1 VDLLPF
7 VIAGLTTGAIY
18 GLSGVGLVL
27 TYKTSGIFNF
37 AHGSLATISAFAFY
51 TMCVQHN
58 VPWPA
63 AGLIAV
69 FVVGPLLGLALE
81 RLARVLSASS
91 FSTQVAGT
99 VGILLLVE
107 AAVQLIYGSS
117 TTRVVTQYLPSGGVR
132 IGGTRV
138 SVANM
143 VIFAIALLLTAGLYA
158 YLKRARS
165 GLAMRAV
172 VDDPTL
178 LDLAATSPVRVR
190 RHAWIIGST
199 LATLSGV
206 LLAPLLP
213 EIDATTLTLLIIS
226 AFGAAAIGG
235 FTALPGTFA
244 GGLVIGVAE
253 AIAGKYFTSTGPW
266 SGLAN
271 SVPFIAL
278 FAVLLLSP
286 RRRGGRPVKVSSH
299 RSSAPPAPWTVQ
311 AAGGLVVVAFLVT
324 VPLFAGVYLIGW
336 MTFLTNVI
344 LFLSLGLL
352 VRTSG
357 QVSLCQ
363 IGFAAIGVT
372 TFAHLTASHVPW
384 VVALVIS
391 GLVVVPVGALL
402 AIPAIRL
409 NGLYLALA
417 TLGFGL
423 VLNDLFYGQSFMFGD
438 VTAAVSAPRPSLSWL
453 DLSSDSGYYY
463 LLLALAALVSV
474 LVLALTRGRLGR
486 LLGALASS
494 PLGLSSS
501 GASINITRVLV
512 FCIAAFLAAVA
523 GALGGATA
531 GVVSASSYTPLISI
545 TLFAVVVITV
555 GREPWYA
562 VFAAAGYTL
571 IPVKWTGEAV
581 NDWLTLAFG
590 GFAVLYALGAD
601 RMGMP
606 RPVSDALAKLRWRP
620 RRAGPPSTGAA
631 DGPPVVPGAGSAVP
645 DQSAQPAS
653 GLTLRADDIVVRF
666 GGLVAVRDVSL
677 EAPVGKITGLIG
689 PNGAGKSTTLNAC
702 SGLVRPAKGGVRLGA
717 RAVDRLG
724 PAARARR
731 GLGRTFQ
738 QMQLCDELSVRAN
751 VALGREAGYAGVNPL
766 SHMVPARGDRR
777 RIGAMAADA
786 MRLCGI
792 EDIADRTAGTL
803 STGQRRLVELARC
816 LAGSYQVLLLDE
828 PSSGLDRTET
838 ERFGELLQHV
848 VASRGVGIL
857 LIEHDMSLVTT
868 ICDYVYVLDFGE
880 PIFEGTP
887 AQVMASP
894 VVQRAY
900 LGVAGDS
907 PDPALGVAR

>member
-1 VDLLPF
+1 VDFLPF

-51 TMCVQHN
+51 TLSVQHS
-58 VPWPA
+58 VPWPVA
-63 AGLIAV
+63 AALAA
-69 FVVGPLLGLALE
+69 FVVGPLLGLVLE
-81 RLARVLSASS
+81 LLARKLSGSS
-91 FSTQVAGT
+91 FTTQVAGT
-99 VGILLLVE
+99 VGILLVVE

-117 TTRVVTQYLPSGGVR
+117 TTRVVPQFLPAGGVR
-132 IGGTRV
+132 IAGTEV
-138 SVANM
+138 SFANI
-143 VIFAIALLLTAGLYA
+143 VIFGVGILVTAGLHV
-158 YLKRARS
+158 YLKRARA

-172 VDDPTL
+172 VDDPAL
-178 LDLAATSPVRVR
+178 LDLTGTSPVRVR
-190 RHAWIIGST
+190 RYAWIIGST

-213 EIDATTLTLLIIS
+213 QIDATTLTLLIIS

-253 AIAGKYFTSTGPW
+253 AIAGKYFTSTGAW
-266 SGLAN
+266 AGLAN

-286 RRRGGRPVKVSSH
+286 RRRGGRQVKVVSH
-299 RSSAPPAPWTVQ
+299 RSSSPPAPLLAQ
-311 AAGGLVVVAFLVT
+311 LGGGLVVLVFLAA

-336 MTFLTNVI
+336 MTFLANVI

-372 TFAHLTASHVPW
+372 TFSHLTALHVPW
-384 VVALVIS
+384 LIALVLA

-402 AIPAIRL
+402 AVPAIRL

-423 VLNDLFYGQSFMFGD
+423 VLNDLFYGQPYMFGD
-438 VTAAVSAPRPSLSWL
+438 VTAAVSVPRPSLGWL
-453 DLSSDSGYYY
+453 QSDNGFYY
-463 LLLALAALVSV
+463 LMLVLTTLACL
-474 LVLALTRGRLGR
+474 LVLALSRGRLGR

-501 GASINITRVLV
+501 GASINVTRVLV

-531 GVVSASSYTPLISI
+531 GVVSASSYTPLISV
-545 TLFAVVVITV
+545 TFFAVVIITV

-562 VFAAAGYTL
+562 LLAAAGYTL
-571 IPVKWTGEAV
+571 LPLKWTSEAV
-581 NDWLTLAFG
+581 TDWLTFAFG
-590 GFAVLYALGAD
+590 AFAVLYAIGGD

-606 RPVSDALAKLRWRP
+606 SQVHGVLARLRLSRRDEQPTVGPQPPAGRSPGVLGRTAADLARAALA
-620 RRAGPPSTGAA
+620 GQG
-631 DGPPVVPGAGSAVP
+631 
-645 DQSAQPAS
+645 
-653 GLTLRADDIVVRF
+653 LRADNILVRF

-677 EAPVGKITGLIG
+677 EAPVGAITGLIG
-689 PNGAGKSTTLNAC
+689 PNGAGKSTTVNAC
-702 SGLVRPAKGGVRLGA
+702 SGLVRAASGRVRFGP
-717 RAVDRLG
+717 RQIDRLG
-724 PAARARR
+724 PAARARL

-751 VALGREAGYAGVNPL
+751 VGLGVEAGFAGVNPL
-766 SHMVPARGDRR
+766 SHMLPARGDRR
-777 RIGAMAADA
+777 RIDGAAADA

-792 EDIADRTAGTL
+792 EDIADQTARNL

-816 LAGSYQVLLLDE
+816 LAGPYRVLLLDE
-828 PSSGLDRTET
+828 PSSGLDQTET
-838 ERFGELLQHV
+838 ERFGRLLRHV
-848 VASRGVGIL
+848 VATRGVGIL
-857 LIEHDMSLVTT
+857 LIEHDMSLVTS

-880 PIFEGTP
+880 PIFAGTP
-887 AQVMASP
+887 SQVLASP
-894 VVQRAY
+894 VVQQAY
-900 LGVAGDS
+900 LGIAAD
-907 PDPALGVAR
+907 PQDPALGRVG